1 MPRRS
6 AQHCSPDCPG
16 SLDLHRSAVNIPGT
30 CRHNKEAVVKGTTL
44 SNIARLHHPSFKK
57 SFQVLL
63 TFRLC
68 QKQPRSVE
76 ECSPARLGR

>member
-1 MPRRS
+1 MLRRS

-44 SNIARLHHPSFKK
+44 SNITHLPHSDRFHLRNGVFSSITYFPSV
-57 SFQVLL
+57 S
-63 TFRLC
+63 
-68 QKQPRSVE
+68 E
-76 ECSPARLGR
+76 AAA